1 MRKLTAVAGLAL
13 AMSALTASAAAAA
26 ESKAFQLKLM
36 ATSVDVD
43 GAITR
48 VGRDEIR
55 LPANAD
61 TRVSDSWVPTV
72 AAEYFITPRVSVE
85 TICCV
90 TQHDVEGAGSLN
102 GAALI
107 DDVEVIPATITLKY
121 HFPLRGG
128 VSPYVG
134 VGPAYFIM
142 FGEGV
147 GASAR
152 ALGATDVELSDELG
166 VALQAGV
173 DIPLPNRSVAVSL
186 DVKRHFVDTTA
197 RFKAGDRT
205 VLESEHQLDPW
216 VVSAGLS
223 WRF

>member
-1 MRKLTAVAGLAL
+1 MRKLTAAPGLAL
-13 AMSALTASAAAAA
+13 AMSALATSAAAAA
-26 ESKAFQLKLM
+26 DSKAFQLKLM

-48 VGRDEIR
+48 VGRDEIG

-121 HFPLRGG
+121 NFPLRGG
-128 VSPYVG
+128 VPMSGSDRRTSSCSARAWEQARELWARQTSNSPTSLAWRCRPVST
-134 VGPAYFIM
+134 FRCRT
-142 FGEGV
+142 
-147 GASAR
+147 GASA
-152 ALGATDVELSDELG
+152 
-166 VALQAGV
+166 
-173 DIPLPNRSVAVSL
+173 
-186 DVKRHFVDTTA
+186 
-197 RFKAGDRT
+197 
-205 VLESEHQLDPW
+205 
-216 VVSAGLS
+216 SA
-223 WRF
+223 WM